1 MAVMA
6 KVVVLVLI
14 ASFSNV
20 FCLPKRDVVV
30 VNIEVDVSTT
40 PCPNNQTQ
48 TEAEG
53 EGVAS
58 EDFQA
63 GTPAPNA
70 NNRTATAQPDVTD
83 GASEDD
89 VVTSTP
95 SPQNQTTPA
104 VQTGDA
110 DGPSEDAEVAV
121 TTQNA
126 QNQTTSTHTVGTD
139 GVSEDHV
146 LTSVLNLQNGT
157 TSAQDGITITDSCSD
172 PSEC

>member
-6 KVVVLVLI
+6 KVVVLVLV

-30 VNIEVDVSTT
+30 VVVNIEVDGSTT
-40 PCPNNQTQ
+40 PNPNNQTQ

-53 EGVAS
+53 GAS

-83 GASEDD
+83 GTSEDD
-89 VVTSTP
+89 VVTVTP
-95 SPQNQTTPA
+95 SPQNQTSFAT
-104 VQTGDA
+104 